1 MNVIIKKESIV
12 VDKRGVNLLN
22 NIAPEVVR
30 FDGVEEP
37 LKIKIGASEVDSGFC
52 KHISTDE
59 YEKDHIDIFGEDF
72 ALIYDLGKEIVVS
85 YFYFA
90 CFYNQYQSRMVEIY
104 ASKQRET
111 IFDKENLVTVIDN
124 SNNDAFCPSY
134 YNHVDVKV
142 EIDEKSFRYVALK
155 QIGTHATDGIS
166 RISLFGAYSNRGY
179 LNNSYVK
186 ANYPN
191 NYANRCKTE
200 FKGNCIGDPA
210 HLIDGLCDKEVKIE
224 DGEIVF
230 TLPVDKKIS
239 KVIVIGDEA
248 IEPTVSEGGEYYK
261 AEVSVSDL
269 YGIKKEYTIDTE
281 MLNSSN
287 IFRISFKKASIDEII
302 LLSNDVEI
310 SVQKDK
316 VIAEDF
322 IGLGGNVLPTHLFE
336 YSRMQGFNEAEM
348 ELEACRIAKCKPAV
362 VRMWFQI
369 DWFVMDGQDYYNRK
383 YSFNNHKMLSVLKVL
398 DAYKAAGTEVE
409 FNFGWKVGYTAQPWF
424 SFPNIFNRRNS
435 APRDLDQFAI
445 ACADCLRELIV
456 NRGYDNIK
464 YLTLYNEP
472 ECAADFACP
481 EGIDK
486 MQYWTEMLEKV
497 DAKLKEENLR
507 HLVEI
512 WASEVSSYPSYGIWA
527 EHLNKTAS
535 DKYDRYSYHKYRTT
549 YDEAVELTEEMEA
562 ASGNHPVATTEFGC
576 YSQKDGRCK
585 EFEQNNISNIIGFAN
600 GGSTAML
607 YWVMSRSYLDEV
619 AMFGGSYSFW
629 CNSSGKAID
638 GARPEYYYFSL
649 ITNYVPKHCKSIV
662 ANSDSK
668 DLHTIAFLSDSG
680 DYTVLVESN
689 LANDSRI
696 KIAFGEKV
704 NKKFNKFVY
713 TRDVELESNL
723 ITPLKQYDIDATD
736 GFVDTVKGGY
746 SFIVYTTLPPV
757 RQVVMDKVF
766 VTVKAGESI
775 KLSAKVLDGEG
786 DLKWS
791 LCDTYCPTGFKGT
804 ITKDG
809 VYTADSNFQSWTIT
823 PPIYAIKAELP
834 TGEYGI
840 AIVKVTK

>member
-1 MNVIIKKESIV
+1 MNVTIKKESIV

-22 NIAPEVVR
+22 NITPEVLR

-37 LKIKIGASEVDSGFC
+37 LFARIGKSDASL
-52 KHISTDE
+52 KYYQHISTDE
-59 YEKDHIDIFGEDF
+59 HEKDHIDIFCEDF
-72 ALIYDLGKEIVVS
+72 ALIYDLGKETAVS

-90 CFYNQYQSRMVEIY
+90 CFNNQYQSRMIEIY

-111 IFDKENLVTVIDN
+111 IFDKDNLVTAIDN
-124 SNNDAFCPSY
+124 SNNDAFFQSFY
-134 YNHVDVKV
+134 DHVDVKV
-142 EIDEKSFRYVALK
+142 EIDEQPFRYVALK
-155 QIGTHATDGIS
+155 QVGTNATDGIS
-166 RISLFGAYSNRGY
+166 RINLFGAYNNRDY
-179 LNNSYVK
+179 LSEFYVK
-186 ANYPN
+186 VNYPN
-191 NYANRCKTE
+191 NNAYYCDLEVNGKCS
-200 FKGNCIGDPA
+200 GNPEY
-210 HLIDGLCDKEVKIE
+210 LTDGHCDKEVIIE

-248 IEPTVSEGGEYYK
+248 IEPTVSDGGEYYNAK
-261 AEVSVSDL
+261 VSVSDL

-287 IFRISFKKASIDEII
+287 KLSIKFKKAIVDEII
-302 LLSNDVEI
+302 LLSDDVVI
-310 SVQKDK
+310 SVQEDN
-316 VIAEDF
+316 VISEDF

-409 FNFGWKVGYTAQPWF
+409 FNFGWKAGLSSQPWF
-424 SFPNIFNRRNS
+424 SFPNVFDRRNS

-472 ECAADFACP
+472 ECGDFVCP

-497 DAKLKEENLR
+497 DAKLKDENLR

-512 WASEVSSYPSYGIWA
+512 WGPEVSSHPAYRVWA
-527 EHLNKTAS
+527 SHLNKNVS
-535 DKYDRYSYHKYRTT
+535 DKYDRFSYHKYRIS
-549 YDEAVELTEEMEA
+549 YDEAVQLSKEMVS
-562 ASGNHPVATTEFGC
+562 ASNNRPVATTEFGC
-576 YSQKDGRCK
+576 YGDKGCYE
-585 EFEQNNISNIIGFAN
+585 EFEQNNISNVIGYAN

-619 AMFGGSYSFW
+619 GMFGGSRCFW
-629 CNSSGKAID
+629 SNASGGATD

-704 NKKFNKFVY
+704 NKKFNKFLY

-736 GFVDTVKGGY
+736 GFVDTVNGGY

-766 VTVKAGESI
+766 VTVKEGESV
-775 KLSAKVLDGEG
+775 KLSANVLDGEG
-786 DLKWS
+786 ELKWS

-804 ITKDG
+804 ITEDG
-809 VYTADSNFQSWTIT
+809 VYTADSNFQRWTIT
-823 PPIYAIKAELP
+823 PPVYAVKAELP

-840 AIVKVTK
+840 TIIKLTK